1 MDWNGKLYFEFKKG
15 VYERV
20 MKNGK
25 LYFEF
30 KKKVFMKE
38 IWKVVVVKINFF
50 KF

>member
-1 MDWNGKLYFEFKKG
+1 MDWNGKFYFEFKKG

-30 KKKVFMKE
+30 KKSVYERDMKSCGC
-38 IWKVVVVKINFF
+38 KNKFF
-50 KF
+50 

>member
-25 LYFEF
+25 LYFEL
-30 KKKVFMKE
+30 KKSVYERDMKSCGC
-38 IWKVVVVKINFF
+38 KNKFF
-50 KF
+50 

>member
-1 MDWNGKLYFEFKKG
+1 MDWNGKLYFEFKNG

-30 KKKVFMKE
+30 KKSVYERDMKSCGC
-38 IWKVVVVKINFF
+38 KNKFF
-50 KF
+50 

>member
-30 KKKVFMKE
+30 KKSVYERDMKSCGC
-38 IWKVVVVKINFF
+38 KNKFF
-50 KF
+50 

>member
-20 MKNGK
+20 MKNVK

-30 KKKVFMKE
+30 KKSVYERDMKSCGC
-38 IWKVVVVKINFF
+38 KNKFF
-50 KF
+50 